1 MRFVMTKNLR
11 WFVIHFEEVLCATL
25 FAIMAIVAFVNVISR
40 YLLKYSLAFTEEL
53 LISFFVWV
61 TLLGAAV
68 AFREGSNLGFN
79 FITDR
84 LPKKIQKIL
93 LWFSALL
100 GAFLFLFLIYFS
112 IYQVKEEIVLKITS
126 SGIGIPQWWY
136 TIGVPVWSIL
146 VIIRIF
152 QGAHRTNQKLG
163 RG

>member
-1 MRFVMTKNLR
+1 MRKNLR
-11 WFVIHFEEVLCATL
+11 WIVSHFEEVLCAVL

-53 LISFFVWV
+53 LISFFVWL

-68 AFREGSNLGFN
+68 AFREGSHLGFS

-93 LWFSALL
+93 LWLSALL
-100 GAFLFLFLIYFS
+100 GAFLFLFVIYFS
-112 IYQVKEEIVLKITS
+112 IFQIKEEIVLKITS
-126 SGIGIPQWWY
+126 MGIGIPQWWY
-136 TIGVPVWSIL
+136 TLGMPVWSAL

-152 QGAHRTNQKLG
+152 QGAYRKDQQTERK
-163 RG
+163 

>member
-1 MRFVMTKNLR
+1 MGTNLR
-11 WFVIHFEEVLCATL
+11 WIVSHFEEVLCAVL

-53 LISFFVWV
+53 LISFFVWL

-68 AFREGSNLGFN
+68 AFREGSHLGFS

-93 LWFSALL
+93 LWLSALL
-100 GAFLFLFLIYFS
+100 GAFLFLFVIYFS
-112 IYQVKEEIVLKITS
+112 IFQIKEEIVLKITS
-126 SGIGIPQWWY
+126 MGIGIPQWWY
-136 TIGVPVWSIL
+136 TLGMPVWSAL

-152 QGAHRTNQKLG
+152 QGAYRKDQQTERK
-163 RG
+163 